1 MGKEN
6 GRGRSRRRKISRA
19 RKFLNR
25 EGKKLCASA
34 LCVSMLFGSV
44 MNTTIAANKKTEN
57 DEYEFELSRAS
68 LYQALQNA
76 VLTGSTVDEELE
88 FQGDAAAE
96 YRELLAPGGSLYEL
110 KPELEDNDGSLR
122 LRVFAKLDQ
131 EIELDSE
138 YEAAGTEEIMFLLTN
153 RSDEPQKAVIYVD
166 DKYTEEIEVAPGE
179 AIAVSEDE
187 AAQGPADGGTAGG
200 GASSGGGAARGENA
214 AAAETT
220 GAADENGQTPEGGEV
235 PTQPQPEETTGAQE
249 ETDGDVPGDVEV
261 PTEETGNAAGDE
273 SQAEGPEDAA
283 DGSGQTEESGAAVDE
298 NDSTAAEDGTASSED
313 GNAAGE
319 EENGADGSGDTAGS
333 DVNSGEAESGNQ
345 TDTGSSENAGNS
357 SAESGSGSS
366 AAGSE
371 SGSAGNGSVSGN
383 DSAAGNTGA
392 DSNGGNDS
400 SGSVSDS
407 SDSGNGSASEGEK
420 TVAASISLHR
430 ASLVAAPAEEDPI
443 ATDSELPV
451 ATDSEL
457 ATDSEME
464 KLIDGDLYEA
474 VRLKEDGAVLF
485 VTTLD
490 DLGVMDGWGPIVFGQ
505 QFEQEI
511 DGFRVRAIARKG
523 VLPDDAE
530 MSVVQLTPEEHPD
543 QYNEAVNALAEA
555 GTQYEGMAALDISFH
570 DSEGTE
576 IEPNGEVQVSIELKE
591 GTLPEDADPSTVVVQ
606 HLKETGDAI
615 QVEKVA
621 DASNDTDGIVA
632 LADEL
637 TDPDEIEVSDEAQA
651 VAAFRVESFSTFT
664 ITWNVIGGYGISVKL
679 HYVSQDN
686 IELGVNTDSLQN
698 SIEGEDKVYFKDY
711 LGEPQDNSL
720 EYLGAHYGAYNGDEV
735 IAFQKFEE
743 WNPLPA
749 YGVKF
754 FNKNEEVSK
763 TVYIEGFGDKHPVI
777 DIYLVFGP
785 GAEVDPPA
793 PSGNML
799 TKSKTVTYNEE
810 KGTYDL
816 SLSVSGSKGSIE
828 NKAKVDVLFIVDT
841 SSSMKDTT
849 GSGRNEKEKL
859 SLVKDAMGNLIDA
872 IEKNER
878 IDAQYNVVEF
888 GSKAYLLNS
897 DGWSNSANVKNIR
910 LAQEHYN
917 DSQYGGTNYE
927 DAIYVGIQQLQK
939 SRKDAERYVIF
950 LSDGLPTFRNTGNR
964 SDKYY
969 NYPWYGTG
977 QGTSVNNSNVKS
989 CLNAAVTQ
997 IDGMSCTG
1005 FYAIGVGD
1013 NFQSALNQLVSSVH
1027 ADHTMSPMTATNTD
1041 ELEKVF
1047 GDIISDIISFMCSNV
1062 TVTDPLSQ
1070 YVKPVVS
1077 EDGTVRLKITVDK
1090 GNGNQEEKY
1099 DSISLKP
1106 TEDNKNGATI
1116 TAKYED
1122 GKITLDFPDNYQLE
1136 EGWTYTVTMEI
1147 DATEQAYKEYR
1158 DSLESDP
1165 SQNPYPHM
1173 GDKGTGT
1180 HEEEPGFYSNAF
1192 ENEKATV
1199 TYTYNGEN
1207 KTEEFAKPVVQ
1218 IHPGKLV
1225 ITKKIV
1231 GDLTEAELNILK
1243 NTLKFNV
1250 TLHWP
1255 DDRKQNA
1262 QLESVKTI
1270 QLANFQYDSDSQEY
1284 TYTIENLSPDTTYV
1298 VTEIG
1303 AELDGYQLASS
1314 PENTSGLIEKGGSA
1328 EAKFTNT
1335 YEQNLSLTVRKE
1347 LDGDMAETDREFK
1360 FSITVNGE
1368 PYVSSDPSIQNG
1380 EFYLSG
1386 SHEITL
1392 NGLKKGA
1399 LIKVEEIDGA
1409 GYTTSIE
1416 VTPGGTEDSS
1426 KPWFGNNDKTY
1437 STGSDGLTATTTVTF
1452 TNHKDSKDVPLT
1464 GIFTDK
1470 LPYLLISSV
1479 AILCTAGVLFNGS
1492 IKRRRGQDED

>member
-88 FQGDAAAE
+88 FQGDAAEE

-200 GASSGGGAARGENA
+200 GASSGGGAAGGENA

-235 PTQPQPEETTGAQE
+235 PAQPQPEETTGAQE

-273 SQAEGPEDAA
+273 SQAEGSEDAA

-298 NDSTAAEDGTASSED
+298 NGSTAAEDGNASSED
-313 GNAAGE
+313 ENAAGE

-606 HLKETGDAI
+606 HLKETGEAI
-615 QVEKVA
+615 KVEKVA

-664 ITWNVIGGYGISVKL
+664 ITWNGWTGYFNKKISFQLYTEDNGEYKKITGVSDFEITEDHGYEVVIAEKAVLEGYTYLRAEYWENNIKQYEIDKIRADKDGIMSWKVEVHKSGTGENGWISVDENRHDL
-679 HYVSQDN
+679 RLIYSEDTVAPPVTPER
-686 IELGVNTDSLQN
+686 ELSKTK
-698 SIEGEDKVYFKDY
+698 KVR
-711 LGEPQDNSL
+711 DNS
-720 EYLGAHYGAYNGDEV
+720 D
-735 IAFQKFEE
+735 
-743 WNPLPA
+743 
-749 YGVKF
+749 
-754 FNKNEEVSK
+754 
-763 TVYIEGFGDKHPVI
+763 
-777 DIYLVFGP
+777 
-785 GAEVDPPA
+785 
-793 PSGNML
+793 
-799 TKSKTVTYNEE
+799 
-810 KGTYDL
+810 GTYDL
-816 SLSVSGSKGSIE
+816 ELSISGAVGTIQ
-828 NKAKVDVLFIVDT
+828 NKAPLDILFIVDISNSMSWGMKGEY
-841 SSSMKDTT
+841 SSGPSRI
-849 GSGRNEKEKL
+849 SY
-859 SLVKDAMGNLIDA
+859 VKTAINNLIDS
-872 IEKNER
+872 ISENDG
-878 IDAQYNVVEF
+878 IDARYNVVTFKSSAGE
-888 GSKAYLLNS
+888 LT
-897 DGWSNSANVKNIR
+897 DGWVDNAQSVKNDVNGIYVR
-910 LAQEHYN
+910 GNAK
-917 DSQYGGTNYE
+917 DGGTDYTK
-927 DAIYVGIQQLQK
+927 AISKGNAQLADVR
-939 SRKDAERYVIF
+939 SEANSVVIF
-950 LSDGLPTFRNTGNR
+950 LSDGEPDNN
-964 SDKYY
+964 
-969 NYPWYGTG
+969 NYANIR
-977 QGTSVNNSNVKS
+977 Q
-989 CLNAAVTQ
+989 
-997 IDGMSCTG
+997 MSCTY
-1005 FYAIGVGD
+1005 FYAIGVGSSFNTPSSSASKTLKYLCD
-1013 NFQSALNQLVSSVH
+1013 NVG
-1027 ADHTMSPMTATNTD
+1027 ATNKGNDPYLATD
-1041 ELEKVF
+1041 TSSLEQAFEDIALDATTILCNNV
-1047 GDIISDIISFMCSNV
+1047 IISDKLSENVEAVLNDLGPESLTV
-1062 TVTDPLSQ
+1062 TVLD
-1070 YVKPVVS
+1070 
-1077 EDGTVRLKITVDK
+1077 E
-1090 GNGNQEEKY
+1090 NGNIHIGPSSSITLPETEENSAASLTPTY
-1099 DSISLKP
+1099 DVNTKTISL
-1106 TEDNKNGATI
+1106 I
-1116 TAKYED
+1116 
-1122 GKITLDFPDNYQLE
+1122 FPEEYKLE
-1136 EGWTYTVTMEI
+1136 KGWTYKVNLKVA
-1147 DATEQAYKEYR
+1147 ATDQAYKNLQDPEY
-1158 DSLESDP
+1158 EKAV
-1165 SQNPYPHM
+1165 
-1173 GDKGTGT
+1173 GDKDTGT
-1180 HEEEPGFYSNAF
+1180 YSEKEGLYSNV
-1192 ENEKATV
+1192 NDKATV
-1199 TYTYNGEN
+1199 TYAYNGEN
-1207 KTEEFAKPVVQ
+1207 PTEYFPKPVIQLTVA
-1218 IHPGKLV
+1218 
-1225 ITKKIV
+1225 
-1231 GDLTEAELNILK
+1231 DLTINKKVQGLDDDKALEELK
-1243 NTLKFNV
+1243 SELKFLIRDSEDKVVREISYRDFTNG
-1250 TLHWP
+1250 
-1255 DDRKQNA
+1255 
-1262 QLESVKTI
+1262 VKTI
-1270 QLANFQYDSDSQEY
+1270 EDLKPG
-1284 TYTIENLSPDTTYV
+1284 TYTVSESGFDDIDGYTFKTPNDQVSQTIKI
-1298 VTEIG
+1298 EIG
-1303 AELDGYQLASS
+1303 QDNQVS
-1314 PENTSGLIEKGGSA
+1314 
-1328 EAKFTNT
+1328 FTNK
-1335 YEQNLSLTVRKE
+1335 YAK
-1347 LDGDMAETDREFK
+1347 D
-1360 FSITVNGE
+1360 
-1368 PYVSSDPSIQNG
+1368 
-1380 EFYLSG
+1380 
-1386 SHEITL
+1386 
-1392 NGLKKGA
+1392 
-1399 LIKVEEIDGA
+1399 LII
-1409 GYTTSIE
+1409 
-1416 VTPGGTEDSS
+1416 P
-1426 KPWFGNNDKTY
+1426 
-1437 STGSDGLTATTTVTF
+1437 
-1452 TNHKDSKDVPLT
+1452 T
-1464 GIFTDK
+1464 GIFNDK
-1470 LPYLLISSV
+1470 LPYLLMSGV
-1479 AILCTAGVLFNGS
+1479 AILCTAGVLFNSS
-1492 IKRRRGQDED
+1492 IKRRRENEE